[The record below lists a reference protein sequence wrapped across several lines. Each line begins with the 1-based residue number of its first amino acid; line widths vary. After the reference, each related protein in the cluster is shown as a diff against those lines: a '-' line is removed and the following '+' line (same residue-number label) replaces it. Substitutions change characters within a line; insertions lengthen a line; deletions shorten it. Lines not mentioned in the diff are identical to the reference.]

1 MSKYNDYLM
10 TVKTGGSD
18 MYRLRFVYSDGTDDF
33 DYWDEMETFE
43 KDFTD
48 PAELVSKFIKLVQ
61 GHPQIES
68 YEIRDSSSIRFPSIY
83 HFIMYHVDDFSYKWE
98 LMNSVHNATHW
109 DSEYFDKFF
118 VEANFKYIKTQVVKE
133 EPGEVYKRAVIVDDL
148 GSTELEWIVE
158 VLNHQVD
165 TYVLSEKGNKN
176 IRSFIERLRAALNDL
191 RKEEQDSK
199 EYQEYLRLKEKFGE
213 K

>member
-1 MSKYNDYLM
+1 
-10 TVKTGGSD
+10 

-33 DYWDEMETFE
+33 DYWDEIVTFE
-43 KDFTD
+43 KDFDD
-48 PAELVSKFIKLVQ
+48 PVELVSKFIKLVQ

-83 HFIMYHVDDFSYKWE
+83 HFIMYHIDDFSHKWE

-118 VEANFKYIKTQVVKE
+118 VEANFKDIKTQVVKE
-133 EPGEVYKRAVIVDDL
+133 EPGEDWKRAVVVDDL
-148 GSTELEWIVE
+148 GATELEWVVE
-158 VLNHQVD
+158 VLRQQVD
-165 TYVLSEKGNKN
+165 IYGLSEKGNKN

-199 EYQEYLRLKEKFGE
+199 EYQEYLRLKEKFGG

>member
-1 MSKYNDYLM
+1 
-10 TVKTGGSD
+10 

-33 DYWDEMETFE
+33 DYWDEIVTFE
-43 KDFTD
+43 KDFD
-48 PAELVSKFIKLVQ
+48 NPVELVSKFIKLVQ

-68 YEIRDSSSIRFPSIY
+68 YEIRGSNFARFPSIY

-118 VEANFKYIKTQVVKE
+118 AEANFKDIKTQVVKE
-133 EPGEVYKRAVIVDDL
+133 EPSEVYKKAVIVDDL
-148 GSTELEWIVE
+148 GATELQWVVE
-158 VLNHQVD
+158 VLRQQVD

-199 EYQEYLRLKEKFGE
+199 EYQEYLRLKEKFEGE
-213 K
+213 

>member
-1 MSKYNDYLM
+1 
-10 TVKTGGSD
+10 

-33 DYWDEMETFE
+33 DYWDEIETFE

-48 PAELVSKFIKLVQ
+48 PVELVSKFIKLVQ

-68 YEIRDSSSIRFPSIY
+68 YEIRGSRSVRFPSIY
-83 HFIMYHVDDFSYKWE
+83 HFIMHCVDDFSYKWE

-118 VEANFKYIKTQVVKE
+118 AEAYFKDIKTQVVKE

-148 GSTELEWIVE
+148 GATELQWVVE
-158 VLNHQVD
+158 VLRQQVD

-176 IRSFIERLRAALNDL
+176 IRSFIERLRATLNDL
-191 RKEEQDSK
+191 RKEEQNSK
-199 EYQEYLRLKEKFGE
+199 EYQEYLRLKEKFEGE
-213 K
+213 

>member
-1 MSKYNDYLM
+1 
-10 TVKTGGSD
+10 

-33 DYWDEMETFE
+33 DYWDEIVTFE
-43 KDFTD
+43 KDFD
-48 PAELVSKFIKLVQ
+48 SPVELVSKFIKLVQ

-68 YEIRDSSSIRFPSIY
+68 YEIRGSNFVRFPSIY

-118 VEANFKYIKTQVVKE
+118 AEANFDDIKTQVAKE
-133 EPGEVYKRAVIVDDL
+133 EPSEDWRRAVIVDDL
-148 GSTELEWIVE
+148 GSTELQWIVE

-176 IRSFIERLRAALNDL
+176 IRSFIERLRAVLNDL

-199 EYQEYLRLKEKFGE
+199 EYQEYLRLKEKFEGE
-213 K
+213 

>member
-1 MSKYNDYLM
+1 
-10 TVKTGGSD
+10 

-33 DYWDEMETFE
+33 DYWDEIETFE
-43 KDFTD
+43 KDFAD
-48 PAELVSKFIKLVQ
+48 PVELVSKFIKLVQ
-61 GHPQIES
+61 GHLQIES
-68 YEIRDSSSIRFPSIY
+68 YEIRGSNFVRFPSIY

-118 VEANFKYIKTQVVKE
+118 VEANFKDIKTQVVKE
-133 EPGEVYKRAVIVDDL
+133 ELSEDWKRAVIVDDL
-148 GSTELEWIVE
+148 GATELEWVVE
-158 VLNHQVD
+158 VLRQQVD

-176 IRSFIERLRAALNDL
+176 IKSFIERLHKALNDM
-191 RKEEQDSK
+191 RKEEQDSE
-199 EYQEYLRLKEKFGE
+199 EYQEYLRLKEKFEG

>member
-1 MSKYNDYLM
+1 
-10 TVKTGGSD
+10 

-33 DYWDEMETFE
+33 DYWDEIETFE
-43 KDFTD
+43 KDFVN
-48 PAELVSKFIKLVQ
+48 PVGLVSRFIKLVQ
-61 GHPQIES
+61 DHPQIES
-68 YEIRDSSSIRFPSIY
+68 YEIRDSNFVKFPSIY

-118 VEANFKYIKTQVVKE
+118 AEANFKDIKTQVAKE
-133 EPGEVYKRAVIVDDL
+133 EPSEFYKRVVVIDDL
-148 GSTELEWIVE
+148 GSTELEWVVE

-176 IRSFIERLRAALNDL
+176 IRSFIERLRKALNDV

-199 EYQEYLRLKEKFGE
+199 GYQEYLRLKEKFEG

>member
-1 MSKYNDYLM
+1 
-10 TVKTGGSD
+10 

-33 DYWDEMETFE
+33 DYWDEIETFE
-43 KDFTD
+43 KDFD
-48 PAELVSKFIKLVQ
+48 NPVGLVSRFIKLVQ
-61 GHPQIES
+61 DHPQIES
-68 YEIRDSSSIRFPSIY
+68 YEIRDSRSVRFPSIY

-118 VEANFKYIKTQVVKE
+118 AEANFEDIKTQVVEE
-133 EPGEVYKRAVIVDDL
+133 EPGEFYKRVVVIDDL
-148 GSTELEWIVE
+148 GSTELEWVVE

-176 IRSFIERLRAALNDL
+176 IRSFIESLRAALKDV
-191 RKEEQDSK
+191 RKEDQDSK
-199 EYQEYLRLKEKFGE
+199 EYQEYLRLKEKFGGE
-213 K
+213 

>member
-1 MSKYNDYLM
+1 
-10 TVKTGGSD
+10 
-18 MYRLRFVYSDGTDDF
+18 MYRLQFVYSDGTDDF
-33 DYWDEMETFE
+33 DYWDEIETFE
-43 KDFTD
+43 KDFNS
-48 PAELVSKFIKLVQ
+48 PAGLVFRFIKLVQ
-61 GHPQIES
+61 DHPQIES
-68 YEIRDSSSIRFPSIY
+68 YEIRDSRSVRFPSIY

-118 VEANFKYIKTQVVKE
+118 AEANFKAIKTQVAKE
-133 EPGEVYKRAVIVDDL
+133 EPSEVYKRAVIVDDL

-176 IRSFIERLRAALNDL
+176 IRSFIERLRAALNYL
-191 RKEEQDSK
+191 RKEEQDSE
-199 EYQEYLRLKEKFGE
+199 EYREYLRLKEKFGE

>member
-1 MSKYNDYLM
+1 
-10 TVKTGGSD
+10 

-33 DYWDEMETFE
+33 DYWDEIETFE
-43 KDFTD
+43 KDFD
-48 PAELVSKFIKLVQ
+48 SPVGLVSRFIKLVQ
-61 GHPQIES
+61 DHPQIES
-68 YEIRDSSSIRFPSIY
+68 YEIRDSRSVRFPSIY

-98 LMNSVHNATHW
+98 LMNSVRNATHW

-118 VEANFKYIKTQVVKE
+118 AEANFEDIKTQVVEE
-133 EPGEVYKRAVIVDDL
+133 EPGEFYKRVVVIDDL
-148 GSTELEWIVE
+148 GSTELEWVVE

-176 IRSFIERLRAALNDL
+176 IRSFIESLRAALKGV

-199 EYQEYLRLKEKFGE
+199 EYQEYLRLKEKFEG

>member
-1 MSKYNDYLM
+1 
-10 TVKTGGSD
+10 

-33 DYWDEMETFE
+33 DYWDEIETFE

-48 PAELVSKFIKLVQ
+48 PVGLVSRFIKLVQ
-61 GHPQIES
+61 DHPQIES
-68 YEIRDSSSIRFPSIY
+68 YEIRDSNSVRFQSIY
-83 HFIMYHVDDFSYKWE
+83 HFIMRHVDDFSYKWE
-98 LMNSVHNATHW
+98 LMNSVHNTTRR

-118 VEANFKYIKTQVVKE
+118 GEVNFEDIKTQVVE
-133 EPGEVYKRAVIVDDL
+133 EDPDEVYKRAVIVDDL
-148 GSTELEWIVE
+148 GATELEWVVE

-176 IRSFIERLRAALNDL
+176 IRSFIERLRADLNYL

-199 EYQEYLRLKEKFGE
+199 EYQEYLRLKEKFEGE
-213 K
+213 

>member
-1 MSKYNDYLM
+1 
-10 TVKTGGSD
+10 

-33 DYWDEMETFE
+33 DYWDEIETFE
-43 KDFTD
+43 KDFD
-48 PAELVSKFIKLVQ
+48 NPVGLVSRFIKLVQ
-61 GHPQIES
+61 DHPQIES
-68 YEIRDSSSIRFPSIY
+68 YEIRDSRSVRFPSIY

-118 VEANFKYIKTQVVKE
+118 AEANFEDIKTQVAKE
-133 EPGEVYKRAVIVDDL
+133 EPSEFYKRVVVIDDL
-148 GSTELEWIVE
+148 GSTELEWVVE

-165 TYVLSEKGNKN
+165 TYALSNKN
-176 IRSFIERLRAALNDL
+176 IRSFIENLRAALKDA

-199 EYQEYLRLKEKFGE
+199 EYQEYLRLKEKFEGE
-213 K
+213 

>member
-1 MSKYNDYLM
+1 
-10 TVKTGGSD
+10 

-33 DYWDEMETFE
+33 DYWDEIETFE
-43 KDFTD
+43 KDFD
-48 PAELVSKFIKLVQ
+48 SPVGLVSRFIKLVQ
-61 GHPQIES
+61 DHPQIES
-68 YEIRDSSSIRFPSIY
+68 YEIRDSRSARFPSIY

-118 VEANFKYIKTQVVKE
+118 AEANFEDIKTQVVEE
-133 EPGEVYKRAVIVDDL
+133 EPGEFYKRVVVIDDL
-148 GSTELEWIVE
+148 GATELEWVVE

-165 TYVLSEKGNKN
+165 TYALSNKN
-176 IRSFIERLRAALNDL
+176 IRSFIESLRAALKDV

-199 EYQEYLRLKEKFGE
+199 EYQEYLRLKEKFEGE
-213 K
+213 

>member
-1 MSKYNDYLM
+1 
-10 TVKTGGSD
+10 

-33 DYWDEMETFE
+33 DYWDEIETFE
-43 KDFTD
+43 KDFTN
-48 PAELVSKFIKLVQ
+48 PVELVSRFIKLVQ
-61 GHPQIES
+61 DHPQIES
-68 YEIRDSSSIRFPSIY
+68 YEIRDSNFVKFPSIY
-83 HFIMYHVDDFSYKWE
+83 HFIMYHIDDFSYKWE

-118 VEANFKYIKTQVVKE
+118 VEANFKDIKTQVVKE
-133 EPGEVYKRAVIVDDL
+133 EPSEFYKRVVVIDGL
-148 GSTELEWIVE
+148 GSTELEWVVE

-165 TYVLSEKGNKN
+165 TYALSNKN
-176 IRSFIERLRAALNDL
+176 IRPFIESLRAALKDV

-199 EYQEYLRLKEKFGE
+199 EYQEYLRLKEKFEG

>member
-1 MSKYNDYLM
+1 
-10 TVKTGGSD
+10 

-33 DYWDEMETFE
+33 DYWDEIETFE
-43 KDFTD
+43 KDFD
-48 PAELVSKFIKLVQ
+48 SPVGLVSRFIKLVQ
-61 GHPQIES
+61 DHPQIES
-68 YEIRDSSSIRFPSIY
+68 YEIRDSRSVRFPSIY

-118 VEANFKYIKTQVVKE
+118 AEANFEDIKTQVVEE
-133 EPGEVYKRAVIVDDL
+133 EPGEFYKRVVVIDDL
-148 GSTELEWIVE
+148 GSLELEWVVE

-176 IRSFIERLRAALNDL
+176 IRSFIESLRAALKDV
-191 RKEEQDSK
+191 RKEDQDSK
-199 EYQEYLRLKEKFGE
+199 EYQEYLRLKEKFEGE
-213 K
+213 

>member
-1 MSKYNDYLM
+1 
-10 TVKTGGSD
+10 

-33 DYWDEMETFE
+33 DYWDEIVTFE
-43 KDFTD
+43 KDFD
-48 PAELVSKFIKLVQ
+48 NPVELVSKFIKLVQ

-68 YEIRDSSSIRFPSIY
+68 YEIRGSNFVRFPSIY
-83 HFIMYHVDDFSYKWE
+83 HFIMYHVDDFSSKWE
-98 LMNSVHNATHW
+98 LMNSVHNATRR

-118 VEANFKYIKTQVVKE
+118 DEANFEDIKTQVAKE
-133 EPGEVYKRAVIVDDL
+133 EPIEVYKRAAIIDDL
-148 GSTELEWIVE
+148 SATELEWVVE

-165 TYVLSEKGNKN
+165 TYALSNKN
-176 IRSFIERLRAALNDL
+176 IRSFIESLRAALKDV

-199 EYQEYLRLKEKFGE
+199 EYQEYLRLKEKFEG